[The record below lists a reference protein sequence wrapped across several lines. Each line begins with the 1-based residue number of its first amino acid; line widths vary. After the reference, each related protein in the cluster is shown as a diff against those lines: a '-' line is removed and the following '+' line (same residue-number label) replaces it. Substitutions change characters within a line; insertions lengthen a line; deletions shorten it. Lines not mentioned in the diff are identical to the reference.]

1 MDIVSPVKEIE
12 YKMGSYDMLGIDSDH
27 TLVYSKSFDAMPVTS
42 IKVQNSPCLNY
53 EDASASAG
61 TAPLPSEVLQVGD
74 CPSDTD
80 SRYTE
85 ARGWEFSE
93 GSIMRESGV
102 FDRLY
107 YQEPSSVNHD
117 DGALPG
123 GEVEE
128 MIRKDIE
135 LFRTGVNTR
144 DDNSQ
149 KLWFRPTIPWK
160 LSCEDNG
167 SVSRQEALRVF

>member
-1 MDIVSPVKEIE
+1 
-12 YKMGSYDMLGIDSDH
+12 
-27 TLVYSKSFDAMPVTS
+27 
-42 IKVQNSPCLNY
+42 
-53 EDASASAG
+53 
-61 TAPLPSEVLQVGD
+61 
-74 CPSDTD
+74 
-80 SRYTE
+80 
-85 ARGWEFSE
+85 
-93 GSIMRESGV
+93 MRENGV